1 MVRRKDSFWEYAEEL
16 KGRFRCKFCHK
27 DYPGGIARVKSH
39 LSRQPGRDIAICN
52 SVPDDVQALAFIA
65 VRGKDGKDFPYKKRK
80 SVSSCSTKEEGNA
93 VDLPLANVISSTPG
107 ASTDVR
113 QTSILAFCN
122 KNEAKLSVDKLVA
135 QAFITN
141 NIPFDVIQSP
151 SFVSMMKAVAECGT
165 SYSLPT
171 YMNLC
176 TNLVRDAK
184 NDVEEY
190 VNTVKKTWPLTGCT
204 LMADIWTDSRD
215 CSFINV
221 VAYSPKGAVFLKSIE
236 ISEQTKGDVFVGA
249 ILMSPVLSVI
259 DEIGPENV
267 VQIIA
272 NNASRHAFEYDWVT
286 RRYPHIYRTQC
297 AANEI
302 QVLLEDFYKG
312 VGWIQNVVDD
322 AKIIV
327 DYMYMYPEVLRL
339 MRSHTGEKE
348 LKRNCRT
355 RFSSHFTMLQSIAEV
370 EANLHLTVVSREWI
384 DLSCSKTEVGENVT
398 QTIQSETFWRGIKDV
413 ISVFEPLIKVL
424 YLVEGEGSTAGYLY
438 ESIEKASVELKRR
451 FSINPRKYSEVWE
464 LFTKWHGTKVHK
476 IHAAA
481 AFLNPSLMYD
491 GKIKYEL
498 PDIRDGMNYVAEN
511 LLGTEEMEDFAAQLL
526 LYNGKSS
533 KLFNTLSVL
542 MMKKAHPRVWWEYN
556 GGEVPLL
563 RKVAIRILSQPC
575 ASSALAR
582 NWSAFE
588 AAKTKKLNKLPED
601 VSDDLVYV
609 RMNSKMIACY
619 SDPEMRDSF
628 AINLEKLEELPDYDN
643 YNYEESEN
651 KEVTAWVFTA
661 CLKLSWTFLPNNTC
675 YKKSKLNRKEM
686 N

>member
-65 VRGKDGKDFPYKKRK
+65 VRGKDFPYKKRK
-80 SVSSCSTKEEGNA
+80 SVSYSANGEGNA
-93 VDLPLANVISSTPG
+93 VDLSLVNVTSCPG
-107 ASTDVR
+107 ASTDVQ
-113 QTSILAFCN
+113 QTSIVASCN
-122 KNEAKLSVDKLVA
+122 KDMGKLQVDKLVA
-135 QAFITN
+135 QAFVMN

-176 TNLVRDAK
+176 TNLVRDARS
-184 NDVEEY
+184 DVEEY
-190 VNTVKKTWPLTGCT
+190 VNTVKESWPLTGCT

-221 VAYSPKGAVFLKSIE
+221 VAYSPKGAVFLKSVE
-236 ISEQTKGDVFVGA
+236 ISAPRKGDAFVGA
-249 ILMSPVLSVI
+249 MVMSPIIMPVI
-259 DEIGPENV
+259 DEIGPGNV

-272 NNASRHAFEYDWVT
+272 NNATRHAFEDDWVT

-297 AANEI
+297 AASEI
-302 QVLLEDFYKG
+302 QVLLEDFYEG
-312 VGWIQNVVDD
+312 VEWIHNIVDD

-327 DYMYMYPEVLRL
+327 DYMYKYPEVLRL

-348 LKRNCRT
+348 LKKPCRT
-355 RFSSHFTMLQSIAEV
+355 RFSSHYMMLQSIAEV

-384 DLSCSKTEVGENVT
+384 DLSFSKTEVGDSVT
-398 QTIQSETFWRGIKDV
+398 RTIQSETFWGGLKDV
-413 ISVFEPLIKVL
+413 ISVFEPLRKVL

-451 FSINPRKYSEVWE
+451 FTTDPRKYFELWE
-464 LFTKWHGTKVHK
+464 MFTKWQGTKLHK

-498 PDIRDGMNYVAEN
+498 ANVRDGMNYVAEN
-511 LLGTEEMEDFAAQLL
+511 LLGTKEMGDFAAQLL

-575 ASSALAR
+575 ASSGLAR

-601 VSDDLVYV
+601 VLNDLVYV
-609 RMNSKMIACY
+609 RMNSKMMASY
-619 SDPEMRDSF
+619 NDPEMRDSF
-628 AINLEKLEELPDYDN
+628 AINLEKLEELSDYHND
-643 YNYEESEN
+643 NYEEIEN
-651 KEVTAWVFTA
+651 KEATADSTTFTFDEM
-661 CLKLSWTFLPNNTC
+661 LGLGSPSQLSNNAAAV
-675 YKKSKLNRKEM
+675 
-686 N
+686 